1 LRYGGP
7 LPLIVAIAI
16 LGLSDCA
23 WAQTSAESD
32 TNPADTNV
40 PQPAPP
46 SPTAQSPQEK
56 RGLLTDVKLYFTSP
70 LRWNAQDWAW
80 VGGALAF
87 IGATHGYDSQVRT
100 HFVNGRNPSTINS
113 DDAQDAAPTV
123 AVLLGTWASAI
134 FFNDSDGRREAW
146 TMQEA
151 AFLTTATVYPL
162 KYIVARE
169 GPYQTSNANEWRK
182 SGGNSFPSAHAG
194 AAFAVGMV
202 LAESGSDDYRWVR
215 RLLGYGLGIGTSYLR
230 LKHNAHWLS
239 DTAAG
244 AALGTASAHF
254 SMNRNYRSD
263 EDASSGLMLVPVEGG
278 VMLTYR
284 VNLE

>member
-1 LRYGGP
+1 M
-7 LPLIVAIAI
+7 
-16 LGLSDCA
+16 LGLSDCVQ
-23 WAQTSAESD
+23 AQTGDQPGSE
-32 TNPADTNV
+32 PADATV
-40 PQPAPP
+40 PAPP
-46 SPTAQSPQEK
+46 YPTEQSSGEK
-56 RGLLTDVKLYFTSP
+56 RGLLTDVKLYFTAP

-80 VGGALAF
+80 LGGALAF
-87 IGATHGYDSQVRT
+87 IGATHAYDSQVRT

-113 DDAQDAAPTV
+113 DDAQDFAPTL
-123 AVLLGTWASAI
+123 AVLLATWGSAI

-151 AFLTTATVYPL
+151 AGLTTLTVYPL
-162 KYIVARE
+162 KYIVRRE
-169 GPYQTSNANEWRK
+169 GPDQTSNANEWGK
-182 SGGNSFPSAHAG
+182 SGGNSFPSQHAG
-194 AAFAVGMV
+194 VAFAVGVV

-215 RLLGYGLGIGTSYLR
+215 RVLGYGLGIGTSYLR

-244 AALGTASAHF
+244 ATLGTASAHF

-263 EDASSGLMLVPVEGG
+263 DDTSSGLMLVPIEHG

-284 VNLE
+284 VNLQ

>member
-1 LRYGGP
+1 M
-7 LPLIVAIAI
+7 
-16 LGLSDCA
+16 LGLCASA
-23 WAQTSAESD
+23 WAQTSEQPGTEPAE
-32 TNPADTNV
+32 TTV
-40 PQPAPP
+40 PAPP
-46 SPTAQSPQEK
+46 YPTEQPPEEK
-56 RGLLTDVKLYFTSP
+56 RGLLTDVKLYFTAP

-87 IGATHGYDSQVRT
+87 IGATHAYDSQVRT
-100 HFVNGRNPSTINS
+100 HFVSGRNPSTINS
-113 DDAQDAAPTV
+113 DDAQDFAPTL
-123 AVLLGTWASAI
+123 AVLLATWGSAI

-151 AFLTTATVYPL
+151 AGLTTLTVYPL
-162 KYIVARE
+162 KYIIRRE
-169 GPYQTSNANEWRK
+169 GPDQTSNVNEWGK
-182 SGGNSFPSAHAG
+182 SGGKSFPSQHAG

-215 RLLGYGLGIGTSYLR
+215 RVLGYGLGIGTSYLR

-263 EDASSGLMLVPVEGG
+263 DDTSSGLMLVPIEGG
-278 VMLTYR
+278 VMLMYR
-284 VNLE
+284 ANLE

>member
-1 LRYGGP
+1 LRHP
-7 LPLIVAIAI
+7 VLLPLIVAIVTVGFGDA
-16 LGLSDCA
+16 A
-23 WAQTSAESD
+23 WSQTSGQPSAEPSD
-32 TNPADTNV
+32 MEV

-46 SPTAQSPQEK
+46 YPTEQPAK
-56 RGLLTDVKLYFTSP
+56 RSGLLTDMELYFTSP

-80 VGGALAF
+80 FGGALAF

-113 DDAQDAAPTV
+113 DDAQDAVPTV
-123 AVLLGTWASAI
+123 AVLLATWGTAL
-134 FFNDSDGRREAW
+134 FFNDSDGRREAL

-151 AFLTTATVYPL
+151 AFLTTLTVYPL
-162 KYIVARE
+162 KYIVARQ
-169 GPYQTSNANEWRK
+169 GPDQTSDANEWRK
-182 SGGNSFPSAHAG
+182 SGGTSFPSQHAG

-215 RLLGYGLGIGTSYLR
+215 RLLGYGLGVGTSYLR

-244 AALGTASAHF
+244 AAIGTASARF
-254 SMNRNYRSD
+254 TMNRNYHSG
-263 EDASSGLMLVPVEGG
+263 EDGDSSLMLVPVDRG

-284 VNLE
+284 VNLQ

>member
-1 LRYGGP
+1 ML
-7 LPLIVAIAI
+7 LPLIVAIVTVGFGDA
-16 LGLSDCA
+16 A
-23 WAQTSAESD
+23 WSQTSGQPSAEPSD
-32 TNPADTNV
+32 MEV

-46 SPTAQSPQEK
+46 YPTEQPTK
-56 RGLLTDVKLYFTSP
+56 RSGLLTDMELYFTSP

-80 VGGALAF
+80 FGGALAF

-113 DDAQDAAPTV
+113 DDAQDAVPMV
-123 AVLLGTWASAI
+123 AVLLATWGTAL

-151 AFLTTATVYPL
+151 AGLGTITVYAL
-162 KYIVARE
+162 KYIVRRE
-169 GPYQTSNANEWRK
+169 GPDQTSHVNEWFQ
-182 SGGNSFPSAHAG
+182 SGGNSFPSAHTS
-194 AAFAVGMV
+194 AAFAIGTV

-215 RLLGYGLGIGTSYLR
+215 RVLGYGLGIGTAVLR

-244 AALGTASAHF
+244 AAVGTASAHF
-254 SMNRNYRSD
+254 SMNRNYHAD
-263 EDASSGLMLVPVEGG
+263 EDTSSGLMLVPVDRG

-284 VNLE
+284 VSLK